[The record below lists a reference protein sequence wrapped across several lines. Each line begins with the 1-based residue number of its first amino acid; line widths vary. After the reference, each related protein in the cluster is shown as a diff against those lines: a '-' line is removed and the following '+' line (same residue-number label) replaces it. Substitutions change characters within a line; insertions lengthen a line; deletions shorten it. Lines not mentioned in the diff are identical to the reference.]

1 MEIKKIKKWLK
12 GRRLAEMV
20 DERKIVK
27 KVDRAKR
34 TKELEEDLEKE
45 ATPLME
51 EYGITKDEAMLYV
64 QAKRREV
71 AIAEKMK
78 QMKEGLGKFQDFAD
92 MRVGPA
98 GSVLKK
104 RGLKDEKE
112 KE

>member
-1 MEIKKIKKWLK
+1 MKIKKWFK
-12 GRRLAEMV
+12 GSRLAEIV

-51 EYGITKDEAMLYV
+51 ELGITITKDEAMLYV

-71 AIAEKMK
+71 AMKKRMK
-78 QMKEGLGKFQDFAD
+78 QMKEGFGKFQDFAD